1 MNALVIVD
9 PQNDFI
15 NGSLAVPGA
24 EKAINNTIEFIKEH
38 KEDLAYIAIT
48 ADWHPYDHCSFKEYG
63 GTWESHCVMYSAG
76 ASIYQ
81 PLLEVIKETGI
92 FCKVWNKGTYSDREE
107 YSIFDREEGREFLDE
122 LNDRTTIDASKEE
135 YGEIYVAG
143 LAGYGNGE
151 DGPTDWMYQQVL
163 EAIAVFSSHSNSGMS
178 APWEIDFVKRLCSW
192 DVISPLRFTDDEW
205 QQISPLGVYQNK
217 RKSNVF
223 KEPNGDICYNG
234 AFTKRPTG
242 RYSSETKQ
250 WSEDKNPICWSGGLF
265 EHKNNVLTG
274 RYFST
279 CLLRDVDKNRW
290 IPEPTRTIDCV
301 EVEIAPGDWIMAV
314 DADNTDLFLLSRDY
328 NIVWK
333 QCPCLEGV
341 RLEDVTPELSDL
353 AYNEV
358 KNS

>member
-143 LAGYGNGE
+143 LAGDFCVFHTVKDLVDEGLG
-151 DGPTDWMYQQVL
+151 DWMHILLDGVASIDGGVKLKNLLKESEIEEVVKYVSILNKLKPLQDHWGICFDDYCGIGYPGGYIGLSEEEYNTFIELLSYDGNDTVKIEIYEHL
-163 EAIAVFSSHSNSGMS
+163 RSENEYSFLVFQG
-178 APWEIDFVKRLCSW
+178 
-192 DVISPLRFTDDEW
+192 
-205 QQISPLGVYQNK
+205 
-217 RKSNVF
+217 
-223 KEPNGDICYNG
+223 
-234 AFTKRPTG
+234 
-242 RYSSETKQ
+242 
-250 WSEDKNPICWSGGLF
+250 
-265 EHKNNVLTG
+265 
-274 RYFST
+274 
-279 CLLRDVDKNRW
+279 
-290 IPEPTRTIDCV
+290 
-301 EVEIAPGDWIMAV
+301 VEIYYYDEN
-314 DADNTDLFLLSRDY
+314 NTKYKVEWDQ
-328 NIVWK
+328 IK
-333 QCPCLEGV
+333 G
-341 RLEDVTPELSDL
+341 
-353 AYNEV
+353 
-358 KNS
+358 

>member
-143 LAGYGNGE
+143 LAGDFCVFHTVKDLVDEGLG
-151 DGPTDWMYQQVL
+151 DWVHIQ
-163 EAIAVFSSHSNSGMS
+163 MS
-178 APWEIDFVKRLCSW
+178 WYYFDFNDYWKV
-192 DVISPLRFTDDEW
+192 
-205 QQISPLGVYQNK
+205 
-217 RKSNVF
+217 
-223 KEPNGDICYNG
+223 ICYYG
-234 AFTKRPTG
+234 IK
-242 RYSSETKQ
+242 
-250 WSEDKNPICWSGGLF
+250 
-265 EHKNNVLTG
+265 
-274 RYFST
+274 
-279 CLLRDVDKNRW
+279 
-290 IPEPTRTIDCV
+290 
-301 EVEIAPGDWIMAV
+301 
-314 DADNTDLFLLSRDY
+314 
-328 NIVWK
+328 
-333 QCPCLEGV
+333 
-341 RLEDVTPELSDL
+341 
-353 AYNEV
+353 
-358 KNS
+358 

>member
-38 KEDLAYIAIT
+38 KEDLDYIAIT

-143 LAGYGNGE
+143 LAGDFCVFHTVKDLADEGLG
-151 DGPTDWMYQQVL
+151 DWMHILLDGVASIDGGVKL
-163 EAIAVFSSHSNSGMS
+163 KNLMKECGISS
-178 APWEIDFVKRLCSW
+178 L
-192 DVISPLRFTDDEW
+192 
-205 QQISPLGVYQNK
+205 
-217 RKSNVF
+217 
-223 KEPNGDICYNG
+223 
-234 AFTKRPTG
+234 
-242 RYSSETKQ
+242 
-250 WSEDKNPICWSGGLF
+250 
-265 EHKNNVLTG
+265 
-274 RYFST
+274 
-279 CLLRDVDKNRW
+279 
-290 IPEPTRTIDCV
+290 
-301 EVEIAPGDWIMAV
+301 
-314 DADNTDLFLLSRDY
+314 
-328 NIVWK
+328 
-333 QCPCLEGV
+333 
-341 RLEDVTPELSDL
+341 
-353 AYNEV
+353 
-358 KNS
+358 

>member
-81 PLLEVIKETGI
+81 PLLEVIKETEI

-143 LAGYGNGE
+143 LAGDFCVFHTVKDLVDEGLG
-151 DGPTDWMYQQVL
+151 DWMHILLDGVASIDGGVKL
-163 EAIAVFSSHSNSGMS
+163 KNLLKECGISS
-178 APWEIDFVKRLCSW
+178 L
-192 DVISPLRFTDDEW
+192 
-205 QQISPLGVYQNK
+205 
-217 RKSNVF
+217 
-223 KEPNGDICYNG
+223 
-234 AFTKRPTG
+234 
-242 RYSSETKQ
+242 
-250 WSEDKNPICWSGGLF
+250 
-265 EHKNNVLTG
+265 
-274 RYFST
+274 
-279 CLLRDVDKNRW
+279 
-290 IPEPTRTIDCV
+290 
-301 EVEIAPGDWIMAV
+301 
-314 DADNTDLFLLSRDY
+314 
-328 NIVWK
+328 
-333 QCPCLEGV
+333 
-341 RLEDVTPELSDL
+341 
-353 AYNEV
+353 
-358 KNS
+358 